1 MTFGLPLDII
11 TGVIGT
17 ALMGSGLYGIVQPL
31 SMARAFGLVQPTPE
45 AVIFYPGLAGRN
57 LAMGI
62 AVWWLKY
69 LNQRRA
75 LGVLIICLLCNGAS
89 DTYLLLKHWGEV
101 DTVGLHLFNMCVVAV
116 VGPTLL
122 WGGA

>member
-57 LAMGI
+57 LAMAQYG
-62 AVWWLKY
+62 ARSDGA
-69 LNQRRA
+69 RRHE
-75 LGVLIICLLCNGAS
+75 GRQ
-89 DTYLLLKHWGEV
+89 DR
-101 DTVGLHLFNMCVVAV
+101 
-116 VGPTLL
+116 
-122 WGGA
+122 